1 MYDPESSFND
11 RILYLKYYETFT
23 STDNKRN
30 VKLDKL
36 FNDIKLQR
44 EQDTMGAPEYCDL
57 MEKIIDAILYTRN
70 IWDGRGERDLTYS
83 YLYTLQHHLPI
94 KAIFVLYMI
103 VEKGIGSWRDV
114 RGYVEYINDSG
125 CPFVKPI
132 LGLYNNQLEKDMI
145 AYKAGLSDPD
155 NKQMH
160 WSKISLA
167 AKWVPREKKERKW
180 MYDTLVQMW
189 CYRNSEYKS
198 IMDTATTQ
206 YTKDLAFNKCK
217 KMYRTMISNLN
228 RVLWKSEPLVVEN
241 KVSSE
246 PSVPLVSREIEFPLE
261 TQNNKEGAG
270 GNVVPL
276 KEQRLKPLVYHTTPL
291 WRIVKWAAQNKNPE
305 LMNEQWIK
313 RLKPLPKDYYVPL
326 LDVSEPMYEYGGKP
340 LYKAIIKAC
349 QYAYASNF
357 GPNIIVFSDKP
368 EWVSIADCTLEQIV
382 QRLQSVL
389 FIPYTGLKEAFEL
402 VQEAAKSAQM
412 DERDLSL
419 LKVKV
424 ITCQPELE
432 HESCIFIYEKVYF

>member
-1 MYDPESSFND
+1 MYDSESSYND
-11 RILYLKYYETFT
+11 RILYLKYYETYAP
-23 STDNKRN
+23 TDNKRN

-83 YLYTLQHHLPI
+83 YIYTLQHHLPI
-94 KAIFVLYMI
+94 KAVFVLFMI

-114 RGYVEYINDSG
+114 RGYVDYIDDPS

-132 LGLYNNQLEKDMI
+132 LGLYNNQLEKDII
-145 AYKAGLSDPD
+145 AYNAGLNDVD
-155 NKQMH
+155 NQQVH

-167 AKWVPREKKERKW
+167 AKWVPREKKHRY
-180 MYDTLVQMW
+180 MFDALVQMW
-189 CYRNSEYKS
+189 CYRNSEYKT

-217 KMYRTMISNLN
+217 KMYRTMVSKLN
-228 RVLWKSEPLVVEN
+228 RILWKSEPLN
-241 KVSSE
+241 
-246 PSVPLVSREIEFPLE
+246 PPPL
-261 TQNNKEGAG
+261 NKEPQQ
-270 GNVVPL
+270 V
-276 KEQRLKPLVYHTTPL
+276 KEQRLKPLVYQTTPL
-291 WRIVKWAAQNKNPE
+291 WKIVKWAAQNKNPE
-305 LMNEQWIK
+305 LMNEQWIQ

-326 LDVSEPMYEYGGKP
+326 LDVSEPMYEQGGKP

-389 FIPYTGLKEAFEL
+389 FVPYAGLKEAFEL
-402 VQEAAKSAQM
+402 VQEATKSAQM
-412 DERDLSL
+412 NEYDLSM

-424 ITCQPELE
+424 ITCQPELD
-432 HESCIFIYEKVYF
+432 HEACPFIYEKVYF

>member
-1 MYDPESSFND
+1 
-11 RILYLKYYETFT
+11 
-23 STDNKRN
+23 
-30 VKLDKL
+30 
-36 FNDIKLQR
+36 
-44 EQDTMGAPEYCDL
+44 
-57 MEKIIDAILYTRN
+57 
-70 IWDGRGERDLTYS
+70 
-83 YLYTLQHHLPI
+83 
-94 KAIFVLYMI
+94 MI
-103 VEKGIGSWRDV
+103 VGKGIGSWRDV
-114 RGYVEYINDSG
+114 RGYVDYIDDPS

-145 AYKAGLSDPD
+145 AYNAGLSDPE

-189 CYRNSEYKS
+189 CYRNPEYKS

-228 RVLWKSEPLVVEN
+228 RVLWKSEPLNPQVKQLNE
-241 KVSSE
+241 E
-246 PSVPLVSREIEFPLE
+246 P
-261 TQNNKEGAG
+261 Q
-270 GNVVPL
+270 
-276 KEQRLKPLVYHTTPL
+276 QRLKPLVYHTTPL

-305 LMNEQWIK
+305 LMNEQWIQ

-326 LDVSEPMYEYGGKP
+326 LDVSEPMYEQGGKP

-389 FIPYTGLKEAFEL
+389 FVPYTGLKEAFEL

>member
-1 MYDPESSFND
+1 MYDPESSYND
-11 RILYLKYYETFT
+11 RILYLKYHETYAP
-23 STDNKRN
+23 TDNKRN
-30 VKLDKL
+30 IKLDKL
-36 FNDIKLQR
+36 FNDIKAQR
-44 EQDTMGAPEYCDL
+44 EQDSIGTPEYCDL
-57 MEKIIDAILYTRN
+57 MEKIIDAILHTRN

-83 YLYTLQHHLPI
+83 YMYTLQYHLPI

-114 RGYVEYINDSG
+114 RGYVEYIDDPS

-145 AYKAGLSDPD
+145 AYNAGLNDSG
-155 NKQMH
+155 NQQMH

-167 AKWVPREKKERKW
+167 AKWVPREKKARKY
-180 MYDTLVQMW
+180 MFDALVQMW
-189 CYRNSEYKS
+189 CYRNPEYKS
-198 IMDTATTQ
+198 IMDTATSQ

-217 KMYRTMISNLN
+217 KMYRTMISKLN
-228 RVLWKSEPLVVEN
+228 RVLWKSEPHVKEPHVKEPNGVVEH
-241 KVSSE
+241 
-246 PSVPLVSREIEFPLE
+246 
-261 TQNNKEGAG
+261 T
-270 GNVVPL
+270 
-276 KEQRLKPLVYHTTPL
+276 LKPKVIQTVPL

-305 LMNEQWIK
+305 LMNEQWIQ
-313 RLKPLPKDYYVPL
+313 RLKPLTRDYYVPL

-349 QYAYASNF
+349 QYAYASKF

-389 FIPYTGLKEAFEL
+389 YIPYTGLKEAFDM

-432 HESCIFIYEKVYF
+432 YESCPFIYEKVYF

>member
-1 MYDPESSFND
+1 MYDPKSSFND
-11 RILYLKYYETFT
+11 RILYLKYYETYAT
-23 STDNKRN
+23 TDNKRN
-30 VKLDKL
+30 VNLDKL

-44 EQDTMGAPEYCDL
+44 EHDTMGAPEYCDL

-70 IWDGRGERDLTYS
+70 IWDGRGERTLTYS
-83 YLYTLQHHLPI
+83 YIYTLQHHLPI

-103 VEKGIGSWRDV
+103 VGKGLGSWRDV
-114 RGYVEYINDSG
+114 RGYVEYMGDPS

-145 AYKAGLSDPD
+145 AYNAGLNDSD
-155 NKQMH
+155 NKQAH

-167 AKWVPREKKERKW
+167 AKWVPREKKERKY
-180 MYDTLVQMW
+180 MFDVLVQMW
-189 CYRNSEYKS
+189 CYRNPEYKS
-198 IMDTATTQ
+198 IMDTATSQ

-217 KMYRTMISNLN
+217 KMYRTMVSNLN

-241 KVSSE
+241 NGPLSDSQE
-246 PSVPLVSREIEFPLE
+246 PKVPLSDSQEPKVPLE
-261 TQNNKEGAG
+261 AQNPVKEH
-270 GNVVPL
+270 
-276 KEQRLKPLVYHTTPL
+276 RLKPKVVQTTPL
-291 WRIVKWAAQNKNPE
+291 WRIVKWAAQTKNPE
-305 LMNEQWIK
+305 LMNEQWIQ
-313 RLKPLPKDYYVPL
+313 RLKPLSKDYYVPM

-389 FIPYTGLKEAFEL
+389 YVPYTGLKEAFEL

-432 HESCIFIYEKVYF
+432 YESCPFIYEKVYL